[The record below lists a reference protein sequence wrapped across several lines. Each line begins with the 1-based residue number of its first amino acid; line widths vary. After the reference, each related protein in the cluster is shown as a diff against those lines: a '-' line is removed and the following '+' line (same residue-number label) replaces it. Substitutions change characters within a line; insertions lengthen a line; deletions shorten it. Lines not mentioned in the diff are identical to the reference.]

1 VVSFTITADDPAS
14 GDILEENCTGNLW
27 SVRAQNMVKNLTAGR
42 MVTIDNLRAQGP
54 DGRIQKLPSL
64 VYYIK

>member
-1 VVSFTITADDPAS
+1 MLSQPTSVTF
-14 GDILEENCTGNLW
+14 DIGG
-27 SVRAQNMVKNLTAGR
+27 GR

-54 DGRIQKLPSL
+54 DGRVQKLPSL